1 MDILDALIDD
11 LSTSDTIG
19 DIVIADRK
27 ITDTWD
33 DMDEDWLRT

>member
-1 MDILDALIDD
+1 MDILDALIDN
-11 LSTSDTIG
+11 LPAFDTIG

-33 DMDEDWLRT
+33 DMDEERLRS